1 MNKILKALLIFVAVI
16 AIIYGALWVWA
27 LTPSPQFE
35 PRAYEPLRPD
45 YWPTDGFRISTPE
58 EQGMD
63 SEKLL
68 EIHDF
73 YTNQHDKNAEYAID
87 SISVYRNG
95 YLVADYYFNPLYPRD
110 TPHIIHSATKSIMS
124 ALIGIAIEQGHI
136 ESVDV
141 PYVEFFQH
149 KQAAITDDRM
159 NAITLKDL
167 LSMETGIRSRDYALY
182 LWEGIFAMQ
191 QTDDWVAHI
200 MSLPVDVEPG
210 VRYDYSNM
218 SSFLLS
224 AIIEEATGMDTLDFA
239 RQNLFDPLGIED
251 VHWEWSPQGYAIGF
265 ARMWLKPEDMAKF
278 GQLYLQQG
286 QWDGEQIVPA
296 DWVEESVTPHAYPK
310 NYVEVLDAN
319 GEKDPELTTMNWR
332 IANIVRSFSGGYGYQ
347 WWLDKDGS
355 YSAVGVGGQYIMVVP
370 EENVVVVVTNASS
383 GLGVYFPRRVL
394 DKYILPAI
402 VADEAIAANEAAYH
416 ELVAQSGPPELVNQP
431 HAVAEL
437 PSIAMEISGETY
449 SLEENNWKYDNF
461 QLIFDPSLD
470 YAEFSYTAKENDVAL
485 FQVGLDGVYRFSET
499 DIGPF
504 AAYGSWTAPNT
515 FEINYQQIGY
525 STPAKFILTFD
536 GETISVEEF
545 GVIGSYTYTGVRR

>member
-1 MNKILKALLIFVAVI
+1 MKKILKAVLIIIAVF
-16 AIIYGALWVWA
+16 AAIYGALWIWV
-27 LTPSPQFE
+27 LTPSPEFE
-35 PRAYEPLRPD
+35 PHAYEPLRPD
-45 YWPTDGFRISTPE
+45 YWPTDGFRTSTPE

-73 YTNQHDKNAEYAID
+73 YVRQHEKDVEYSID

-141 PYVEFFQH
+141 PYVAFFPD
-149 KQAAITDDRM
+149 KQAAITDERM
-159 NAITLKDL
+159 KAITLRDL
-167 LSMETGIRSRDYALY
+167 LSMETGIRSRDFSLY
-182 LWEGIFAMQ
+182 SWEGIFAMQ
-191 QTDDWVAHI
+191 QTNDWVAYI
-200 MSLPVDVEPG
+200 MSLPVDAEPG
-210 VRYDYSNM
+210 VRFDYSNM

-239 RQNLFDPLGIED
+239 RENLFDPLGIED
-251 VHWEWSPQGYAIGF
+251 VRWEWSPQGYAIGF

-278 GQLYLQQG
+278 GLLYLQQG

-296 DWVEESVTPHAYPK
+296 AWVRESLTPHAFPK
-310 NYVEVLDAN
+310 NYVEVLEAN
-319 GEKDPELTTMNWR
+319 GEKDQELTTLNWR
-332 IANIVRSFSGGYGYQ
+332 IANIFRPFSDGYGYQ

-370 EENVVVVVTNASS
+370 EENLVMVVTNASR
-383 GLGVYFPRRVL
+383 GMGVFFPRKIL

-402 VADEAIAANEAAYH
+402 KSDNAIAANDIAYQ
-416 ELVAQSGPPELVNQP
+416 ELVAKAGPPELVNQP
-431 HAVAEL
+431 QAVPEL
-437 PSIAMEISGETY
+437 PSVAMEISGETY
-449 SLEENNWKYDNF
+449 LLETNNWQYDNF
-461 QLIFDPSLD
+461 QLVFDPSLD
-470 YAEFSYTAKENDVAL
+470 YAEFSYTAKESDTAV
-485 FQVGLDGVYRFSET
+485 FQVGLDGAYRFSET
-499 DIGPF
+499 EIGPF

-515 FEINYQQIGY
+515 FEINYQHIGY
-525 STPAKFILTFD
+525 STLARFILTFA
-536 GETISVEEF
+536 GETITVEEF

>member
-1 MNKILKALLIFVAVI
+1 MKKIWKTLLIFVVVI
-16 AIIYGALWVWA
+16 AIIYGGLWVWV
-27 LTPSPQFE
+27 LIPSPQFE
-35 PRAYEPLRPD
+35 PYAYEPIRPD
-45 YWPTDGFRISTPE
+45 YWPTDGFQTSTPE

-63 SEKLL
+63 SGKLL

-73 YTNQHDKNAEYAID
+73 YANQHEKNAEYSID

-110 TPHIIHSATKSIMS
+110 TPHIIHSETKSIMS
-124 ALIGIAIEQGHI
+124 TLIGIAIEQEYI

-141 PYVEFFQH
+141 PYVAFFPD
-149 KQAAITDDRM
+149 KQAAITDERM

-167 LSMETGIRSRDYALY
+167 LSMQTGIRSRDFALY
-182 LWEGIFAMQ
+182 RWEGIFAMQ

-200 MSLPVDVEPG
+200 MSLSVDAEPG

-278 GQLYLQQG
+278 GLLYLQQG
-286 QWDGEQIVPA
+286 QWDGEQVVPA
-296 DWVEESVTPHAYPK
+296 DWVKTAVTPHAFPK

-319 GEKDPELTTMNWR
+319 GEKDSELTTLNWR
-332 IANIVRSFSGGYGYQ
+332 IANIFRPFSDGYGYQ

-355 YSAVGVGGQYIMVVP
+355 YSAVGVGGQYIIVVP
-370 EENVVVVVTNASS
+370 EENLLVVVTNASS
-383 GLGVYFPRRVL
+383 GLGVFFPRKIL
-394 DKYILPAI
+394 DKHILPAI
-402 VADEAIAANEAAYH
+402 MADEAIAANETAYR
-416 ELVAQSGPPELVNQP
+416 ELVAKFGPPELVNQP
-431 HAVAEL
+431 QAVAEL

-449 SLEENNWKYDNF
+449 SLEMNNLKYDNF

-470 YAEFSYTAKENDVAL
+470 YAKFSYTAKENDVAV

-515 FEINYQQIGY
+515 FEINYQHIGY
-525 STPAKFILTFD
+525 STPARFILTFA
-536 GETISVEEF
+536 GETITVEEF
-545 GVIGSYTYTGVRR
+545 GVIGSYTYAGIMQ